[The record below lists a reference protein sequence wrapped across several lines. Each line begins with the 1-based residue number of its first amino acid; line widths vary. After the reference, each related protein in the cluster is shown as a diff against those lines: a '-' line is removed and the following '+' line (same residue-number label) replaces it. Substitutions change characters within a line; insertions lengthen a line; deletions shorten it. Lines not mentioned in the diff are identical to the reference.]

1 MSIKKKLSL
10 GVASAA
16 LGLALVG
23 GGTWAA
29 FNDVEKLEK
38 NYLKTGTLDLEI
50 EEVKLKNK
58 NKFIPKTFELSNI
71 KPGDKIVRAFKL
83 KNNGS
88 LAIREVLMNLEVT
101 DFKNGDNE
109 FVKEHKRLP
118 DNDADDFLKQ
128 FKVELLITGAE
139 GTNDKK
145 VIIGP
150 NQNVTL
156 YDLKNNR
163 YNLAPVPDGNQ
174 NKKYTGIP
182 LEPKDEE
189 IVVFAISM
197 IKDDKKVTD
206 KSSKAYGEYEQN
218 KFQGDYIKFNLIF
231 EATQWEGL
239 KYEDTLE
246 NGEIKKNKESHSN
259 ENPPGDLPNDWK
271 YQ

>member
-29 FNDVEKLEK
+29 FNDVEKLD
-38 NYLKTGTLDLEI
+38 NRLATGTLDLEI
-50 EEVKLKNK
+50 EQVKIKNK
-58 NKFIPKTFELSNI
+58 KQSIPKTFELSNI

-101 DFKNGDNE
+101 EFKNGVNE
-109 FVKEHKRLP
+109 FVNKHKMP
-118 DNDADDFLKQ
+118 DNDKDDFLKQ
-128 FKVELLITGAE
+128 FKVELLLTGAE
-139 GTNDKK
+139 GSNDKK
-145 VIIGP
+145 VIISS

-156 YDLKNNR
+156 YDLVNNK
-163 YNLAPVPDGNQ
+163 YNLAPAPDNSQ

-182 LEPKDEE
+182 LNPKDEE
-189 IVVFAISM
+189 IVVLAISM
-197 IKDDKKVTD
+197 IKDDTKVTD
-206 KSSKAYGEYEQN
+206 PNSKAYGEYVQN
-218 KFQGDYIKFNLIF
+218 KYQGDSIKFKLIF

-246 NGEIKKNKESHSN
+246 NGELTKNKESHSN
-259 ENPPGDLPNDWK
+259 ENAPGDLPDWQ
-271 YQ
+271 YE